1 MKNLIF
7 TLLVGLIITGCK
19 QEPTDSFVIN
29 GKAEGVYNGMRVYL
43 NKVNERGGPIPIDTA
58 IVMNET
64 FSFQGSVAYPQLF
77 YVNIN
82 GTPGRLP
89 IIIENGISDLN
100 IDSKI
105 LSYSSYTGSESYN
118 VFKAYQKR
126 LEDFQKEYEKAK
138 TNLRQSYMLND
149 SVRIK
154 IDTDALNKVTKD
166 IEDYQYSY
174 VEENSDNYG
183 VLPLFYT
190 RINSIDLDLDRANEV
205 YASLSEEI
213 KATEEGN
220 RIRTTLDRLKVVM
233 EAEKATAIG
242 AIAPEFSAPN
252 PEGEIVAL
260 KDVVSKGKITMIDF
274 WAAWCGPCRRE
285 NPNIVKVY
293 EKYHDKGLEIIGVGL
308 DGRRGQQNPK
318 EAWIKAINDD
328 KLTWHQVS
336 NLRYFDEIAK
346 LYNVRSIPSML
357 ILDNEGKILSKNL
370 RGIALERKIAELLD

>member
-285 NPNIVKVY
+285 NPNMVKVY

-346 LYNVRSIPSML
+346 LYNVKSIPSML

>member
-1 MKNLIF
+1 M
-7 TLLVGLIITGCK
+7 
-19 QEPTDSFVIN
+19 
-29 GKAEGVYNGMRVYL
+29 
-43 NKVNERGGPIPIDTA
+43 
-58 IVMNET
+58 
-64 FSFQGSVAYPQLF
+64 
-77 YVNIN
+77 
-82 GTPGRLP
+82 
-89 IIIENGISDLN
+89 
-100 IDSKI
+100 
-105 LSYSSYTGSESYN
+105 
-118 VFKAYQKR
+118 
-126 LEDFQKEYEKAK
+126 
-138 TNLRQSYMLND
+138 
-149 SVRIK
+149 
-154 IDTDALNKVTKD
+154 
-166 IEDYQYSY
+166 
-174 VEENSDNYG
+174 
-183 VLPLFYT
+183 FYT

-370 RGIALERKIAELLD
+370 RGIALERKIAELLN